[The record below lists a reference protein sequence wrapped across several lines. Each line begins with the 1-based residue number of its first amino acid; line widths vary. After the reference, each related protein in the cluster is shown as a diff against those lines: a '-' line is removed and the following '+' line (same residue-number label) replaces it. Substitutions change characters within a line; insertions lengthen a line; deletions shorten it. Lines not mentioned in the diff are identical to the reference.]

1 MLKVSIQTAQFM
13 CCVQATH
20 RLKYKIRKKAHMAG
34 KLADSQFGMRNL
46 LQANAQSIQTK
57 NALLQGHSKKI
68 TGITE

>member
-1 MLKVSIQTAQFM
+1 
-13 CCVQATH
+13 
-20 RLKYKIRKKAHMAG
+20 MAG